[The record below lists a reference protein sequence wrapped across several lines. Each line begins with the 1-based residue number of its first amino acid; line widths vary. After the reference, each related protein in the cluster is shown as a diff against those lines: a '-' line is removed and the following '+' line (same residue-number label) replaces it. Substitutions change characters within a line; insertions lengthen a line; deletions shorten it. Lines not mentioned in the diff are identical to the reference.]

1 MFLNTVHEIV
11 WIQSR
16 FKFLEKNIQDYHF
29 MNLKTDWTLNQF
41 NINIFRYQTP
51 VTTPEVSL

>member
-1 MFLNTVHEIV
+1 MIHDIV

-16 FKFLEKNIQDYHF
+16 FKFIEKKYPRLSF
-29 MNLKTDWTLNQF
+29 YEF
-41 NINIFRYQTP
+41 NINIFRYQTR

>member
-1 MFLNTVHEIV
+1 MIHDIV

-16 FKFLEKNIQDYHF
+16 FKFIEKKYPRLSFYEFKNR
-29 MNLKTDWTLNQF
+29 LNFKSVQYIC
-41 NINIFRYQTP
+41 INIFRYQTR